1 MYIIILFYF
10 LLLLLLLLNV
20 RFVRLCPRHLTD
32 SKHTHTHT
40 HTQAGLDW
48 FQALMHVTR
57 VHLPSAPPPYR
68 WHTSLRCITESSGPF
83 LVCSRGPPT
92 HLHSSRLELPALSLS
107 LSLFEPRHGAFY
119 SAVVVVCASVCVSVR
134 SVCVLG
140 LPASLH
146 TSCYLCFGKGRFG
159 AWFLLLLL
167 LLLLF
172 FVSFFLLFVFF
183 FFFFSGS
190 LSAVV
195 ITP

>member
-10 LLLLLLLLNV
+10 LLLLLLNV

-32 SKHTHTHT
+32 SKHTHT

-107 LSLFEPRHGAFY
+107 LSLSLRTPARSVLQCSGGG
-119 SAVVVVCASVCVSVR
+119 VCVR
-134 SVCVLG
+134 VCQCQERVCTWPACIIAYLMLPVLR
-140 LPASLH
+140 
-146 TSCYLCFGKGRFG
+146 KR
-159 AWFLLLLL
+159 
-167 LLLLF
+167 
-172 FVSFFLLFVFF
+172 
-183 FFFFSGS
+183 
-190 LSAVV
+190 
-195 ITP
+195 